1 MRHIPIQPLGQGPRS
16 RRALRFLPHR
26 RRLVR
31 KRIPLMEFCEQRI
44 VLSTWIGGAHV
55 DSVVTS
61 GSPTAWSNP
70 LNWLGGVPGA
80 GDTADFTANVSFTL
94 PNHDPSDPPV
104 TFNHPFSQL
113 PLDDVSTNVAINVDS
128 SWSGSITADSGVTL
142 TLT

>member
-1 MRHIPIQPLGQGPRS
+1 
-16 RRALRFLPHR
+16 
-26 RRLVR
+26 
-31 KRIPLMEFCEQRI
+31 MEFCEQRI

-80 GDTADFTANVSFTL
+80 GDTADFTANVTFTL

-128 SWSGSITADSGVTL
+128 SWSGSITAGSGVTL
-142 TLT
+142 TLTGGEASGTAEASGRTAGVRSRLAQRHTHASEP